1 MKLLIICDPAGTAS
15 LTALKNGWAPE
26 DIWVWDNDPRHLYNV
41 KQISAKIN
49 VITDIDTQLKEYFY
63 MYKFIGIGNPPYG
76 NAGRLAVKIVNKL
89 AEKGLCEKMNFV
101 MPRSIRKASLQNS
114 LDRHIHIDKDVTNDD
129 MLFGRKIKTVVQNYV
144 IKNELRPLIP
154 EPKEHKDFVF
164 LKKGDSDV
172 NVFIMRSGY
181 AGKVMTDGFEEYEH
195 SHYFMH
201 AKSQQVIDN
210 LKAISDELIE
220 IGEETTGMNKVSK
233 GEIIST
239 YSNYYGS

>member
-1 MKLLIICDPAGTAS
+1 
-15 LTALKNGWAPE
+15 
-26 DIWVWDNDPRHLYNV
+26 
-41 KQISAKIN
+41 
-49 VITDIDTQLKEYFY
+49 
-63 MYKFIGIGNPPYG
+63 
-76 NAGRLAVKIVNKL
+76 
-89 AEKGLCEKMNFV
+89 
-101 MPRSIRKASLQNS
+101 
-114 LDRHIHIDKDVTNDD
+114 
-129 MLFGRKIKTVVQNYV
+129 
-144 IKNELRPLIP
+144 
-154 EPKEHKDFVF
+154 
-164 LKKGDSDV
+164 
-172 NVFIMRSGY
+172 MRSGY